1 MIGLATE
8 EMRSMAILGMDWG
21 ARRIGFAVKPA
32 GMDYVLPRG
41 VVMVGNEQEAVR
53 VVRAVIEEAAAG
65 AIVVGIPLYRDPAQ
79 AQIIRRFC
87 RRTRC
92 GIRGTRWFFT
102 DEYLTTQAAD
112 SMSRNSLAGKETDDL
127 AAKLIL
133 ESWLQE
139 AGFD

>member
-1 MIGLATE
+1 MIELAPE
-8 EMRSMAILGMDWG
+8 EMRSMTILGMDWG

-41 VVMVGNEQEAVR
+41 VVMVENEQEAIR
-53 VVRAVIEEAAAG
+53 VVRAVIGEATAG
-65 AIVVGIPLYRDPAQ
+65 AIVVGIPLHQDLAQ

-87 RRTRC
+87 RKTRC
-92 GIRGTRWFFT
+92 GIRGIRWFFT

-112 SMSRNSLAGKETDDL
+112 SMSRNSPAGKETDDL

-133 ESWLQE
+133 ESWLEE